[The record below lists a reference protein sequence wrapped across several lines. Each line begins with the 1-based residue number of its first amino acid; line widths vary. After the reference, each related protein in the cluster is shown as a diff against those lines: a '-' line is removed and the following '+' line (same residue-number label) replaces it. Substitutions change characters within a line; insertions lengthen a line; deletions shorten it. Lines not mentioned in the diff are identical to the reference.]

1 MYARTGDCHRSFTCR
16 YHRGMNRLTTT
27 GATVSS
33 GCQIWSYCVS
43 ALETLD
49 PRENVTPW
57 RCVSVA
63 KTK

>member
-1 MYARTGDCHRSFTCR
+1 MYARSADPIATEVSH
-16 YHRGMNRLTTT
+16 HRGMNRLRPPREL
-27 GATVSS
+27 VSS

-43 ALETLD
+43 AVETLD